1 MVLFA
6 VVILSVAGA
15 FGAIQLLEVFNLDL
29 NWFLETVIL
38 GNAVMSTV
46 ISVLVAVL
54 LLCLSYAISNRIMK
68 KREL

>member
-1 MVLFA
+1 M
-6 VVILSVAGA
+6 
-15 FGAIQLLEVFNLDL
+15 DL

-46 ISVLVAVL
+46 ISVLVVAL